1 MRRLCPSLTELQ
13 AFEAAAR
20 HNSFT
25 VAARELHVTQGA
37 VSKQVRSLEA
47 FLGVDLFERV
57 RQRLLLTAAGERY
70 LERIRP
76 SLNEI
81 EAATV
86 ELIARQG
93 RGGILHIASMPTLG
107 AKWLIPRLPQ
117 FFARYPDVTLEFV
130 PHAQGYDFSEPD
142 LDAAI
147 RFGDGVWPG
156 SLADYMTGR
165 EVLPVC
171 RPGLLDDE
179 PDGVARAPAT
189 LLRYPLLHHTTVP
202 EAWPDWFSEL
212 GVSTRKAWSGA
223 RFDQFSLLTQA
234 ALSGLGI
241 ALIPRCLIEAEL
253 ASGALMVAHPARVPS
268 KKGYY
273 LCYPEQ
279 KQHLPALRIFREWVM
294 EGADVPAEGG
304 AG

>member
-1 MRRLCPSLTELQ
+1 MRRLSPSLTGLQ

-20 HNSFT
+20 HSSFT

-37 VSKQVRSLEA
+37 VSKQVRQLETS
-47 FLGVDLFERV
+47 LGVDLFERV
-57 RQRLLLTAAGERY
+57 RQRLVLTDAGRRY
-70 LERIRP
+70 LERIAP
-76 SLNEI
+76 SLREI
-81 EAATV
+81 EAATI
-86 ELIARQG
+86 ELVASQG
-93 RGGILHIASMPTLG
+93 QGGTLHIASMPTLG

-117 FFARYPDVTLEFV
+117 FFERHPEVHLEFV
-130 PHAQGYDFSEPD
+130 PHAQGYDFSQPD

-171 RPGLLDDE
+171 KPGLLAKQ
-179 PDGVARAPAT
+179 PDGIAASPQD
-189 LLRYPLLHHTTVP
+189 LLDYPLLHHTTVP
-202 EAWPDWFSEL
+202 EAWSDWLGAL
-212 GVSTRKAWSGA
+212 GVTTRGAWGGP

-241 ALIPRCLIEAEL
+241 ALIPRCLIEQEL
-253 ASGALMVAHPARVPS
+253 ASGALVVAHPARVLS
-268 KKGYY
+268 SKGYY

-279 KQHLPALRIFREWVM
+279 KKHLPALQIFREWVM
-294 EGADVPAEGG
+294 EGVDVVV
-304 AG
+304 

>member
-25 VAARELHVTQGA
+25 LAARELHVTQGA

-57 RQRLLLTAAGERY
+57 RQRLMLTDAGLRY

-86 ELIARQG
+86 ELISTQG
-93 RGGILHIASMPTLG
+93 RGGTLHIASLPTLG

-117 FFARYPDVTLEFV
+117 FFQRHPEVTLEFV
-130 PHAQGYDFSEPD
+130 PHAQSYDFSEPD

-171 RPGLLDDE
+171 RPGLLGAE
-179 PDGVARAPAT
+179 PGGMAKDPAD

-202 EAWPDWFSEL
+202 EAWSDWLGQL
-212 GVSTRKAWSGA
+212 GVSTREAWSGA

-234 ALSGLGI
+234 AVSGLGI
-241 ALIPRCLIEAEL
+241 ALIPRCLIEEEL
-253 ASGALMVAHPARVPS
+253 TTGALVVAHPARVLS
-268 KKGYY
+268 RKGYY

-279 KQHLPALRIFREWVM
+279 KQHLPALQTFRAWVM
-294 EGADVPAEGG
+294 EGVDVVV
-304 AG
+304 

>member
-1 MRRLCPSLTELQ
+1 MRRLCPSMTELQ
-13 AFEAAAR
+13 AFEASAR

-25 VAARELHVTQGA
+25 LAARELHVTQGA

-47 FLGVDLFERV
+47 FLGVELFERV
-57 RQRLLLTAAGERY
+57 RQRLLLTSAGERY

-81 EAATV
+81 EAASV
-86 ELIARQG
+86 ELIARKG

-117 FFARYPDVTLEFV
+117 FFARFPEVTLEFV

-156 SLADYMTGR
+156 SLADYITGR
-165 EVLPVC
+165 EVVPVC
-171 RPGLLDDE
+171 RPGMLADADTH
-179 PDGVARAPAT
+179 APAA
-189 LLRYPLLHHTTVP
+189 LLQYPLLHHTTVP
-202 EAWPDWFSEL
+202 EAWPDWLSEL
-212 GVSTRKAWSGA
+212 GVSTRQAWSGA

-234 ALSGLGI
+234 AVSGLGI
-241 ALIPRCLIEAEL
+241 ALIPRCLIEEEL
-253 ASGALMVAHPARVPS
+253 ATGALVIAHPAQVLA

-279 KQHLPALRIFREWVM
+279 KVHMPALQIFRTWLM
-294 EGADVPAEGG
+294 ES
-304 AG
+304 

>member
-1 MRRLCPSLTELQ
+1 MRRLCPSMTELQ

-47 FLGVDLFERV
+47 FLGVELFERV
-57 RQRLLLTAAGERY
+57 RQRLVLTDAGRRY

-86 ELIARQG
+86 ELIASQG
-93 RGGILHIASMPTLG
+93 GGGTLHIASMPTLG

-117 FFARYPDVTLEFV
+117 FFEKHPEVKLEFV
-130 PHAQGYDFSEPD
+130 PHAQGYDFSQPD

-171 RPGLLDDE
+171 RPALLARE
-179 PDGVARAPAT
+179 PGGVVRTPAG

-202 EAWPDWFSEL
+202 EAWSEWLGAL
-212 GVSTRKAWSGA
+212 GVSTRKGWSGA
-223 RFDQFSLLTQA
+223 RFDQFSLLTQ
-234 ALSGLGI
+234 
-241 ALIPRCLIEAEL
+241 
-253 ASGALMVAHPARVPS
+253 
-268 KKGYY
+268 
-273 LCYPEQ
+273 
-279 KQHLPALRIFREWVM
+279 
-294 EGADVPAEGG
+294 
-304 AG
+304 

>member
-1 MRRLCPSLTELQ
+1 MRRMCPSLTELQ

-37 VSKQVRSLEA
+37 ISKQVRNLEA
-47 FLGVDLFERV
+47 YLGTELFERV
-57 RQRLLLTAAGERY
+57 RQRLVLTDAGARY
-70 LERIRP
+70 LERIGP
-76 SLNEI
+76 SLNEL

-86 ELIARQG
+86 ELMARQG
-93 RGGILHIASMPTLG
+93 RGGVLHIASMPTLG

-117 FFARYPDVTLEFV
+117 FFARHPEVTLEFV

-171 RPGLLDDE
+171 RPGLLADE
-179 PDGVARAPAT
+179 PGGVARTPDA

-202 EAWPDWFSEL
+202 EAWPDWFATL
-212 GVSTRKAWSGA
+212 GVTTRQAWSGA

-241 ALIPRCLIEAEL
+241 ALIPRCLIEEEL
-253 ASGALMVAHPARVPS
+253 ATGALMVAHPAQVLA

-279 KQHLPALRIFREWVM
+279 KQHLPALRTFRAWVM
-294 EGADVPAEGG
+294 EGADLARPG
-304 AG
+304 

>member
-1 MRRLCPSLTELQ
+1 MRRLSPSLTGLQ

-20 HNSFT
+20 HSSFT

-37 VSKQVRSLEA
+37 VSKQVRQLETS
-47 FLGVDLFERV
+47 LGVDLFERV
-57 RQRLLLTAAGERY
+57 RQRLVLTDAGRRY
-70 LERIRP
+70 LERIAP
-76 SLNEI
+76 SLREI
-81 EAATV
+81 EAATI
-86 ELIARQG
+86 ELVASQG
-93 RGGILHIASMPTLG
+93 QGGTLHIASMPTLG

-117 FFARYPDVTLEFV
+117 FFERHPEVRLEFV
-130 PHAQGYDFSEPD
+130 PHAQGYDFSQPD

-171 RPGLLDDE
+171 KPGLLVNQPGGIAASPQD
-179 PDGVARAPAT
+179 
-189 LLRYPLLHHTTVP
+189 LLDYPLLHHTTVP
-202 EAWPDWFSEL
+202 EAWSDWLGAL
-212 GVSTRKAWSGA
+212 GVTTRGAWGGP

-241 ALIPRCLIEAEL
+241 ALIPRCLIEQEL
-253 ASGALMVAHPARVPS
+253 ATGALVVAHPARVLS
-268 KKGYY
+268 SKGYY

-279 KQHLPALRIFREWVM
+279 KKHLPALQIFRQWVM
-294 EGADVPAEGG
+294 EGVDVVA
-304 AG
+304 

>member
-20 HNSFT
+20 YNSFT

-57 RQRLLLTAAGERY
+57 RQRLMLTDAGRRY
-70 LERIRP
+70 LDRIRP
-76 SLNEI
+76 SLTEI

-86 ELIARQG
+86 ELISRQG
-93 RGGILHIASMPTLG
+93 RGGTLHIASMPTLG

-117 FFARYPDVTLEFV
+117 FFEKHPEVSLEFV
-130 PHAQGYDFSEPD
+130 PHAQGYDFSQPD

-171 RPGLLDDE
+171 RPALLTDD
-179 PDGVARAPAT
+179 PDGMARAPSG

-202 EAWPDWFSEL
+202 EAWPDWFAEL
-212 GVSTRKAWSGA
+212 GVSTRKAWGGA

-234 ALSGLGI
+234 AMSGLGI
-241 ALIPRCLIEAEL
+241 ALIPRCLIEEEL
-253 ASGALMVAHPARVPS
+253 ATGALVVAHPARVLS

-279 KQHLPALRIFREWVM
+279 KQHLPALQTFRQWVM
-294 EGADVPAEGG
+294 EGVDVVA
-304 AG
+304 

>member
-25 VAARELHVTQGA
+25 LAARELHVTQGA

-57 RQRLLLTAAGERY
+57 RQRLMLTDAGQRY

-86 ELIARQG
+86 ELISTQG
-93 RGGILHIASMPTLG
+93 RGGTLHIASLPTLG

-117 FFARYPDVTLEFV
+117 FFERHPEVTLEFV
-130 PHAQGYDFSEPD
+130 PHAQSYDFAQPD

-171 RPGLLDDE
+171 RPGLLAAE
-179 PDGVARAPAT
+179 PGGMAAAPGD

-202 EAWPDWFSEL
+202 EAWSDWLAEL
-212 GVSTRKAWSGA
+212 GVSTREAWSGA

-234 ALSGLGI
+234 AMSGLGI
-241 ALIPRCLIEAEL
+241 ALIPRCLIEQEL
-253 ASGALMVAHPARVPS
+253 AAGALVVAHPARVLS
-268 KKGYY
+268 RKGYY

-279 KQHLPALRIFREWVM
+279 KQHLPALQTFRAWVM
-294 EGADVPAEGG
+294 EGVDVVA
-304 AG
+304 

>member
-47 FLGVDLFERV
+47 FLGVELFERV
-57 RQRLLLTAAGERY
+57 RQRLMLTEAGKRY

-81 EAATV
+81 EAASV
-86 ELIARQG
+86 ELIARKG

-117 FFARYPDVTLEFV
+117 FFARHPEVTLEFV
-130 PHAQGYDFSEPD
+130 PHAQGYDFSQPD

-171 RPGLLDDE
+171 KPGLLVHE
-179 PDGVARAPAT
+179 PDGVVKSPAG

-202 EAWPDWFSEL
+202 EAWPDWLSEL
-212 GVSTRKAWSGA
+212 GVSTRQAWSGA

-234 ALSGLGI
+234 AVSGLGI
-241 ALIPRCLIEAEL
+241 ALIPRCLIEEEL
-253 ASGALMVAHPARVPS
+253 ATGTLVVAHTARVLAR
-268 KKGYY
+268 KGYY

-279 KQHLPALRIFREWVM
+279 KAHLPALQTFRAWLM
-294 EGADVPAEGG
+294 EGVDVVA
-304 AG
+304 

>member
-1 MRRLCPSLTELQ
+1 MRRLCPSLTGLQ

-20 HNSFT
+20 HLSFT
-25 VAARELHVTQGA
+25 LAARELHVTQGA
-37 VSKQVRSLEA
+37 VSKQVRQLESS
-47 FLGVDLFERV
+47 LGVDLFERV
-57 RQRLLLTAAGERY
+57 RQRLLLTDAGRRY

-76 SLNEI
+76 SLQEI

-86 ELIARQG
+86 ELVASQG
-93 RGGILHIASMPTLG
+93 RGGTLHIASMPTLG

-117 FFARYPDVTLEFV
+117 FFERHPEVTLEFV
-130 PHAQGYDFSEPD
+130 PHAQGYDFSQPD

-171 RPGLLDDE
+171 RPGLLANE
-179 PDGVARAPAT
+179 PNGVAASPQA
-189 LLRYPLLHHTTVP
+189 LLNYPLLHHTTVP
-202 EAWPDWFSEL
+202 EAWSDWLGEL
-212 GVSTRKAWSGA
+212 GVTTREAWSGP

-241 ALIPRCLIEAEL
+241 ALIPRCLIEQEL
-253 ASGALMVAHPARVPS
+253 ASGALVVAHPARVLS

-279 KQHLPALRIFREWVM
+279 KQHLPALQTFRQWLM
-294 EGADVPAEGG
+294 EGVDVVA
-304 AG
+304 

>member
-1 MRRLCPSLTELQ
+1 MRRLCPSMTELM

-20 HNSFT
+20 HSSFT

-47 FLGVDLFERV
+47 FLGVELFERV
-57 RQRLLLTAAGERY
+57 RQRLLLTAAGTRY
-70 LERIRP
+70 LERIGP
-76 SLNEI
+76 SLGEI
-81 EAATV
+81 EAASV

-117 FFARYPDVTLEFV
+117 FFARHPEVTLEFV
-130 PHAQGYDFSEPD
+130 PHAQGYDFSQPD

-171 RPGLLDDE
+171 RPGLLVHE
-179 PDGVARAPAT
+179 PDGVARTPAA
-189 LLRYPLLHHTTVP
+189 LLKYPLLHHTTVP
-202 EAWPDWFSEL
+202 EAWPDWLSEL
-212 GVSTRKAWSGA
+212 GVSTKQAWSGA
-223 RFDQFSLLTQA
+223 RFDQFTLLTQA
-234 ALSGLGI
+234 AMSGLGI
-241 ALIPRCLIEAEL
+241 ALIPRCLIEEEL
-253 ASGALMVAHPARVPS
+253 ATGTLVVAHPARVLAR
-268 KKGYY
+268 KGYY

-279 KQHLPALRIFREWVM
+279 KAHLPALLTFRKWLM
-294 EGADVPAEGG
+294 EGVDVVA
-304 AG
+304 